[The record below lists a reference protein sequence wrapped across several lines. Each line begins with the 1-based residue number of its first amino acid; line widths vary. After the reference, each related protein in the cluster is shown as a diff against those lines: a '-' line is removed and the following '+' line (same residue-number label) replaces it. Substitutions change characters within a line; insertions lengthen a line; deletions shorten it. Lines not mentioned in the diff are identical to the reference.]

1 MANLVTNPV
10 ITAPCGKQ
18 VGLSWSI
25 SSLEQGEAYML
36 QMTIYTTEKG
46 IMGGQGFTMLN
57 QNPLDF
63 GASLKFTN
71 CNNNLVTLTALP
83 LWVKAI
89 KPI

>member
-1 MANLVTNPV
+1 MSWGLGDV
-10 ITAPCGKQ
+10 Q
-18 VGLSWSI
+18 VG
-25 SSLEQGEAYML
+25 EAFML
-36 QMTIYTTEKG
+36 QVTIHTTDKG

-83 LWVKAI
+83 LWVKAVI
-89 KPI
+89 